1 MAPLQLYAIA
11 NKPFTIRVC
20 SLHEGATAA
29 NSVGNTDYS
38 IRVLDERV
46 LSIPDHNKSMV
57 DESKLL
63 VPDHDKSMVDE
74 SEHSVPDHHQ
84 NVVDKS
90 VLSVPDHDKTM
101 MDESVTLLKNE
112 PIVILKE
119 IRTVAYWRNQIM
131 TTTKLLH
138 QKPKIQKGKMFPVIL
153 SLSIIVLF
161 NNFQ

>member
-1 MAPLQLYAIA
+1 MAPLQLYEIA

-38 IRVLDERV
+38 IRVLDERI

-63 VPDHDKSMVDE
+63 VPDHDKSM
-74 SEHSVPDHHQ
+74 
-84 NVVDKS
+84 VDKS

-138 QKPKIQKGKMFPVIL
+138 QKPKIQKGKMFPVIS